1 MSVRANKVAKWK
13 IGLRVKHNASYG
25 KIAEKCKISLKIPA
39 RSLDLNPIGNI
50 FHIVKCSLPEGAMN
64 KRIETESFAQFQDR
78 VVCAL
83 NLISCD
89 VIDKTIESLLKRSK
103 FEAIIK
109 SGGYRSKY

>member
-1 MSVRANKVAKWK
+1 ME
-13 IGLRVKHNASYG
+13 GEL
-25 KIAEKCKISLKIPA
+25 LKIPA
-39 RSLDLNPIGNI
+39 RSPDLNPIENI
-50 FHIVKCSLPEGAMN
+50 FHIVKCSLREEAIN

-89 VIDKTIESLLKRSK
+89 VIDKTIESLPKRV
-103 FEAIIK
+103 EALIK